1 MEQAELQSQ
10 PCRLQETVWT
20 LKTDLCGAKQ
30 LDIPLL
36 LDTMPCP
43 VCNKPI
49 GEDHRWC
56 VFELL
61 KENKIQD
68 VSEWTEMCK
77 PKTIIKGKIKVR
89 IPKEL

>member
-1 MEQAELQSQ
+1 
-10 PCRLQETVWT
+10 
-20 LKTDLCGAKQ
+20 
-30 LDIPLL
+30 
-36 LDTMPCP
+36 MPCP

-77 PKTIIKGKIKVR
+77 PKTIVKGKIKVR
-89 IPKEL
+89 IPKETS